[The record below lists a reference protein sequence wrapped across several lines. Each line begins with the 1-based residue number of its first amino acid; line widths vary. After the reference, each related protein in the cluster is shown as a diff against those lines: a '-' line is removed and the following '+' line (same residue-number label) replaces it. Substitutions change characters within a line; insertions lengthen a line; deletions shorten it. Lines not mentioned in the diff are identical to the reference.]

1 MDTTLGT
8 TASIAPTAPASGSRV
23 GQARGRAWA
32 GLRSAGAAT
41 IAALALAWAA
51 AAQAQGGGATRPM
64 AHFVPAAQPAGAPPA
79 DLAARV
85 AALREVRLRSAL
97 ERAVPAPRV
106 AAVVLE
112 ILPPDVQVV
121 VVPKAPGGLGAYY
134 PGMALSGYAHVHT
147 SQQERRVYSGR
158 RGLIVVDARLEE
170 QASRETI
177 AFVLA
182 HEYAHHRLGRGHTAV
197 QADAFAREALAQ
209 MGLWS
214 PRAAESAFALAL
226 GPGGA
231 QGHAPAAV
239 ERMRALGL
247 GEPVRLLALADVR

>member
-1 MDTTLGT
+1 MDTTLCT
-8 TASIAPTAPASGSRV
+8 TASIAPIAPATGCQV
-23 GQARGRAWA
+23 GPARGRAWA
-32 GLRSAGAAT
+32 GLRSAGAAA
-41 IAALALAWAA
+41 IATLALAWAA
-51 AAQAQGGGATRPM
+51 AAQAQGGDATRPM
-64 AHFVPAAQPAGAPPA
+64 AHLVPAAQPAGAPA

-85 AALREVRLRSAL
+85 AALREDRLRSAL

-106 AAVVLE
+106 AAVVRE

-121 VVPKAPGGLGAYY
+121 VVPKAPGGLGAYH
-134 PGMALSGYAHVHT
+134 PGMALSGYAHVHA
-147 SQQERRVYSGR
+147 SQQERQVYSGR

-182 HEYAHHRLGRGHTAV
+182 HEYAHHRLGRGHTDV

-231 QGHAPAAV
+231 QGHAPAVV